1 MSDSASHLMTFYRNP
16 KKSMLELG
24 LHGIPGSP
32 NLQSAAHCHAAEKMI
47 DTPSLAMGAAGK

>member
-1 MSDSASHLMTFYRNP
+1 MTFDRNP
-16 KKSMLELG
+16 KKSTLELG

-32 NLQSAAHCHAAEKMI
+32 NLKSAAHCHATEKMI